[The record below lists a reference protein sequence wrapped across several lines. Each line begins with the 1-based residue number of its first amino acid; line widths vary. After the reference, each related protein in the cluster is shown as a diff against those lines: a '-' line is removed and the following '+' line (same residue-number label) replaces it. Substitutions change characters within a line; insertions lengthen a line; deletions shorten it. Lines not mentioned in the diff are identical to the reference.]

1 MLNKCFIMG
10 RLTAKPELKYTSNNK
25 AYTRFRVAVNR
36 YGEGT
41 DFINVMVWNKQAENV
56 CEYLEKG
63 RLLLVEGVINTS
75 NYEDADG
82 NKRIS
87 FDVVAQNVQFLDRK
101 KTSESEESE
110 EVEES
115 YQEDDNVELDDNFLD

>member
-1 MLNKCFIMG
+1 MG